1 MRIFLDANVLFSAAR
16 SDGSVRVL
24 IERLLAAGHECVAD
38 AYVVEEARRNLAVK
52 SVPQVVAPTRLLQR
66 LEVAGAHPRIPANA
80 APLTGYRTHF
90 GRYYGKQL
98 AGMQI
103 HSPRTLAE
111 DLLLAEG

>member
-1 MRIFLDANVLFSAAR
+1 MQ
-16 SDGSVRVL
+16 
-24 IERLLAAGHECVAD
+24 
-38 AYVVEEARRNLAVK
+38 

-80 APLTGYRTHF
+80 ALLALPENDQPVLGAAIALRCAALVTGDRTHF
-90 GRYYGKQL
+90 GRHYAKLL

-111 DLLLAEG
+111 ALLLAEG